1 LKPTKTTDFP
11 KPTGKATNRQ
21 FEELH
26 PDKQIN
32 WWRSKETY
40 CYHLSQANK
49 IIGITPQKISMAL
62 GIDMEIDKGYC
73 EHLCAKVEEFRR
85 IRRINSIKSRHTD
98 KENKKIILRKL
109 LREHPATN
117 KKGILELFNNT
128 SEYKL
133 SRMHFSRLLKEIEAE
148 KMRPQEIQIIT
159 NFCHDLDMFIE
170 TKRMLKEIKFNEL
183 PNYKKGNYRKMN
195 SLLKNININILL
207 YYHNFEFTNV
217 TFLSEEEIMNTKDYI
232 DWETDDLD
240 FNYDLTSPDFFK
252 RADKKLKFLKEL
264 QDDVDIGMMMIKYKK
279 KLIAKGII

>member
-1 LKPTKTTDFP
+1 L
-11 KPTGKATNRQ
+11 KATNRQ

-32 WWRSKETY
+32 WWRSKEIY

-49 IIGITPQKISMAL
+49 IIGITPQRISMAL

-73 EHLCAKVEEFRR
+73 EHLCAKVEEFRK
-85 IRRINSIKSRHTD
+85 IRRLRSIKSRHSD
-98 KENKKIILRKL
+98 KENKKMVLRKL

-117 KKGILELFNNT
+117 KKQILELFNTT

-133 SRMHFSRLLKEIEAE
+133 SRRWFFKLLNEIEAE

-159 NFCHDLDMFIE
+159 NFCHDLDIFID
-170 TKRMLKEIKFNEL
+170 TKRLLKEINFNEL

-195 SLLKNININILL
+195 SLLKNINMNILL
-207 YYHNFEFTNV
+207 YNYYFEYTKCTLF
-217 TFLSEEEIMNTKDYI
+217 SEEEIINTQDYI
-232 DWETDDLD
+232 DWETDNLD

-252 RADKKLKFLKEL
+252 RADKMLKFLKEL
-264 QDDVDIGMMMIKYKK
+264 QDDVDIGMMMLKYKK